1 MKRKMLVIVAMI
13 SMIFSLS
20 VVSAKEVEVNDAATL
35 LAAFKNAESGDVV
48 KLIDNITYAGSG
60 IMVEGK
66 KTVTLDMN
74 GFNITIDP
82 TINEKDEQ
90 GQYRSITVNDSTL
103 IIKGK
108 GTITHETHSA
118 INVWGKETEDAEF
131 ASKLVVEKDVTLKG
145 KQGIAIFWDTKMGAH
160 GVTVDFGGKIEAT
173 VHGITIQGIIKNAEG
188 APVINILDGAVI
200 NSEQTGLY
208 AAGNGTWNIGKA
220 NITGKESAI
229 GIKSGKVIINGGT
242 FTCTGESQMP
252 TEGYSNGI
260 NASGAALQLESN
272 KDYYGNI
279 ELIIKDGTFT
289 SKNAVSIYEYLA
301 KNIKKTNVN
310 KIEIL
315 GGKFASARGNNNFL
329 LSEEL
334 DYKGAIAV
342 SGGTFSANPVSY
354 LKPAHKVTFSEE
366 KYVVSPINVVE
377 GAFKISGTITNGNN
391 AKVQLIQGGNVL
403 KVVTADDEG
412 KYEFTKVEKGKYNI
426 VFINGNNST
435 TKLVE
440 VLDKNLKVDAEIKTG
455 SVTVLVGKDTP
466 NVLVDGLDKIDGQ
479 IEVIVQKEEKLEN
492 NETQNKILAETKNK
506 EILFLNIGIKN
517 NGQTL
522 SNTDN
527 VLHFIISF
535 DALNKE
541 KIELYRY
548 HGQEVNKFT
557 KLDKMPTELKDQ
569 TFYIDEANKE
579 LHIFTDKFSTYG
591 ITYNNVEVINNPVVE
606 NPKTFDATF
615 GYILLTLISV
625 LAIASI
631 TIYRKKVSVR

>member
-13 SMIFSLS
+13 AMIFSLS

-35 LAAFKNAESGDVV
+35 LAAFKTAKSGDVV
-48 KLIDNITYAGSG
+48 KLIDNITYTLPERVLVS
-60 IMVEGK
+60 
-66 KTVTLDMN
+66 TDVTLNMN
-74 GFNITIDP
+74 NHNIDF
-82 TINEKDEQ
+82 D
-90 GQYRSITVNDSTL
+90 GASVRSFTVQDGSLN
-103 IIKGK
+103 IIGK
-108 GTITHETHSA
+108 GTISHPEHNA
-118 INVWGKETEDAEF
+118 LNVRGTTDKTKVNY
-131 ASKLVVEKDVTLKG
+131 STLKVGKDVTVNGLY
-145 KQGIAIFWDTKMGAH
+145 GIAVFYDPENKKIGY
-160 GVTVDFGGKIEAT
+160 GVNVEFAGKIEST
-173 VHGITIQGIIKNAEG
+173 EGGITINGNLQNAEG

-200 NSEQTGLY
+200 NSEKAGLY
-208 AAGNGTWNIGKA
+208 AAGNGTWNIGNA
-220 NITGKESAI
+220 NITGKELAF

-252 TEGYSNGI
+252 TEGYSDGI
-260 NASGAALQLESN
+260 NASGAAIQLESN

-315 GGKFASARGNNNFL
+315 GGKFVSAKGNNNFL

-342 SGGTFSANPVSY
+342 SGGTFSANPVTY

-377 GAFKISGTITNGNN
+377 GTFIISGTITNGKN

-466 NVLVDGLDKIDGQ
+466 NVLVDGLDKTDGQ
-479 IEVIVQKEEKLEN
+479 IEVIIQKEEKLEN
-492 NETQNKILAETKNK
+492 NEAQKKILAETKNK
-506 EILFLNIGIKN
+506 EMLFLNIGIKN

-615 GYILLTLISV
+615 GYVLLTLISV

>member
-13 SMIFSLS
+13 AMIFSLS

-48 KLIDNITYAGSG
+48 KLIDNITYTLPERVLVS
-60 IMVEGK
+60 
-66 KTVTLDMN
+66 TDVTLNMN
-74 GFNITIDP
+74 NHNIDF
-82 TINEKDEQ
+82 D
-90 GQYRSITVNDSTL
+90 GASVRSFTVQDGSLN
-103 IIKGK
+103 IIGK
-108 GTITHETHSA
+108 GTISHLEHNA
-118 INVWGKETEDAEF
+118 LNVRGTTDKTKVNY
-131 ASKLVVEKDVTLKG
+131 STLKVGKDVTVNGLY
-145 KQGIAIFWDTKMGAH
+145 GIAVFYDPENKKIGY
-160 GVTVDFGGKIEAT
+160 GVNVEFAGKIEST
-173 VHGITIQGIIKNAEG
+173 EGGITINGNLQNAEG

-200 NSEQTGLY
+200 NSKKTGLY

-220 NITGKESAI
+220 NITGNDSAI
-229 GIKSGKVIINGGT
+229 AIKSGKVIINGGT
-242 FTCTGESQMP
+242 YTCDGESQIP

-260 NASGAALQLESN
+260 NASGAAIQLESN
-272 KDYYGNI
+272 KNYYGNV

-289 SKNAVSIYEYLA
+289 SKNAVSIYEYLD
-301 KNIKKTNVN
+301 KNINKTNIN

-315 GGKFASARGNNNFL
+315 GGKFVSADGMSNFKI
-329 LSEEL
+329 SNEL
-334 DYKGAIAV
+334 EYKGVIEV
-342 SGGTFSANPVSY
+342 SGGTFSANPVTY

-377 GAFKISGTITNGNN
+377 GKFIIGGTITNGKN

-403 KVVTADDEG
+403 KVFTADDEG
-412 KYEFTKVEKGKYNI
+412 KYDI

-466 NVLVDGLDKIDGQ
+466 NVLVDGLDKTDGQ
-479 IEVIVQKEEKLEN
+479 IEVIIQKEEKLEN
-492 NETQNKILAETKNK
+492 NEAQKKILAETKNK
-506 EILFLNIGIKN
+506 EMLFLNIGIKN

-606 NPKTFDATF
+606 NPKTFDATL
-615 GYILLTLISV
+615 GYVLLTLISV

>member
-13 SMIFSLS
+13 AMIFSLS

-48 KLIDNITYAGSG
+48 KLIDNITYTLPERVLVS
-60 IMVEGK
+60 
-66 KTVTLDMN
+66 TDVTLNMN
-74 GFNITIDP
+74 NHNIDF
-82 TINEKDEQ
+82 D
-90 GQYRSITVNDSTL
+90 GASVRSFTVQDGSLN
-103 IIKGK
+103 IIGK
-108 GTITHETHSA
+108 GTISHPEHNA
-118 INVWGKETEDAEF
+118 LNVRGTTDKTKVNY
-131 ASKLVVEKDVTLKG
+131 STLKVGKDVTVNGLY
-145 KQGIAIFWDTKMGAH
+145 GIAVFYDPENKKIGY
-160 GVTVDFGGKIEAT
+160 GVNVEFAGKIEST
-173 VHGITIQGIIKNAEG
+173 EGGITINGNLQNAEG

-200 NSEQTGLY
+200 NSEKTGLY

-260 NASGAALQLESN
+260 NASGAAIQLESN
-272 KDYYGNI
+272 KDYYGNV

-315 GGKFASARGNNNFL
+315 GGKFVSARGNNNFL

-334 DYKGAIAV
+334 DYKGVVEV
-342 SGGTFSANPVSY
+342 SGGTFSANPVTY

-366 KYVVSPINVVE
+366 EYVVSPINVVE
-377 GAFKISGTITNGNN
+377 GTFIISGTITNGKN

-466 NVLVDGLDKIDGQ
+466 NVLVDGLDQTDGQ
-479 IEVIVQKEEKLEN
+479 IEVIIQKEEKLEN
-492 NETQNKILAETKNK
+492 NEAQNKILAETKNK
-506 EILFLNIGIKN
+506 EMLFLNIGIKN
-517 NGQTL
+517 NGQIL

-569 TFYIDEANKE
+569 TFYIDETNKE

>member
-13 SMIFSLS
+13 AMIFSLS

-48 KLIDNITYAGSG
+48 KLIDNITYTLPDRVLVS
-60 IMVEGK
+60 
-66 KTVTLDMN
+66 TNVTLNMN
-74 GFNITIDP
+74 NHNIDFDGT
-82 TINEKDEQ
+82 KV
-90 GQYRSITVNDSTL
+90 RSFTVQDGSLN
-103 IIKGK
+103 IIGK
-108 GTITHETHSA
+108 GTISHPKHNA
-118 INVWGKETEDAEF
+118 LNVWGTTDKTKVNY
-131 ASKLVVEKDVTLKG
+131 STLKVGKDVTVNGLY
-145 KQGIAIFWDTKMGAH
+145 GIAVIYAPGNEKNLESGY
-160 GVTVDFGGKIEAT
+160 GVNVEFAGKIEKST
-173 VHGITIQGIIKNAEG
+173 EGGITINGNLQNAEG

-208 AAGNGTWNIGKA
+208 AAGNGTWNIGNA
-220 NITGKESAI
+220 NITGKESAMA
-229 GIKSGKVIINGGT
+229 IKAGKVNINGGT
-242 FTCTGESQMP
+242 FTCTGESKMP
-252 TEGYSNGI
+252 TEGYSNGV
-260 NASGAALQLESN
+260 NASGAAIQLESN

-315 GGKFASARGNNNFL
+315 GGKFVSARGNNNFL

-334 DYKGAIAV
+334 DYKGVVEV

-354 LKPAHKVTFSEE
+354 LKPAHKVTFSEK

-377 GAFKISGTITNGNN
+377 GTFKISGTIANGNN

-403 KVVTADDEG
+403 KVVNANENG
-412 KYEFTKVEKGKYNI
+412 EYEFAKVEKGKYNV
-426 VFINGNNST
+426 VFIKGNAST
-435 TKLVE
+435 TLLAE
-440 VLDKNLKVDAEIKTG
+440 VIDKNITLNADIKTG
-455 SVTVLVGKDTP
+455 SSVVTVGSDTP
-466 NVLVDGLDKIDGQ
+466 NVFVEGLEGEEGD
-479 IEVIVQKEEKLEN
+479 IEVFVNLLKKEEGNIGIE
-492 NETQNKILAETKNK
+492 KIKEVSKNK
-506 EILFLNIGIKN
+506 ESLFLDIDIVKN
-517 NGQTL
+517 GTYV
-522 SNTDN
+522 SDTSN
-527 VLHFIISF
+527 VLHFIVSF

-548 HGQEVNKFT
+548 HNREIDTFV
-557 KLDKMPTELKDQ
+557 KLDKMPTEYKDK

>member
-13 SMIFSLS
+13 AMIFSLS
-20 VVSAKEVEVNDAATL
+20 VVNAKEVEVNDAATL

-48 KLIDNITYAGSG
+48 KLIDNITYTLPDRVLVS
-60 IMVEGK
+60 
-66 KTVTLDMN
+66 TNVTLNMN
-74 GFNITIDP
+74 NHNIDF
-82 TINEKDEQ
+82 D
-90 GQYRSITVNDSTL
+90 GASVRSFTVQDGSLN
-103 IIKGK
+103 IIGK
-108 GTITHETHSA
+108 GTISHPEHNA
-118 INVWGKETEDAEF
+118 LNVRGTTDKTKVNY
-131 ASKLVVEKDVTLKG
+131 STLKVGKDVTVNGLY
-145 KQGIAIFWDTKMGAH
+145 GIAVFYDPENKKIGY
-160 GVTVDFGGKIEAT
+160 GVNVEFAGKIEST
-173 VHGITIQGIIKNAEG
+173 EGGITINGTLQNAEG

-200 NSEQTGLY
+200 NSEKTGLY
-208 AAGNGTWNIGKA
+208 AAGNGTWNIGNA
-220 NITGKESAI
+220 NITGKASAMA
-229 GIKSGKVIINGGT
+229 IKAGKVNINGGT
-242 FTCTGESQMP
+242 FTCTGESEMP
-252 TEGYSNGI
+252 TEGYSNGV
-260 NASGAALQLESN
+260 NASGASLQIESN

-301 KNIKKTNVN
+301 KNITKTNVN

-315 GGKFASARGNNNFL
+315 GGKFVSAKGNNNFL

-342 SGGTFSANPVSY
+342 SGGTFSANPVTY

-366 KYVVSPINVVE
+366 EYVVSPINVVE
-377 GAFKISGTITNGNN
+377 GKFIIGGTITNGKN

-466 NVLVDGLDKIDGQ
+466 NVLVDGLDQTDGQ
-479 IEVIVQKEEKLEN
+479 IEVIIQKEEKLEN
-492 NETQNKILAETKNK
+492 NEAQNKILAETKNK
-506 EILFLNIGIKN
+506 EMLFLNIGIKN

-548 HGQEVNKFT
+548 HNREIDTFV

-615 GYILLTLISV
+615 GYVLLTLISV

>member
-13 SMIFSLS
+13 AMIFSLS

-48 KLIDNITYAGSG
+48 KLIDNITYTLPERVLVS
-60 IMVEGK
+60 
-66 KTVTLDMN
+66 TDVTLNMN
-74 GFNITIDP
+74 NHNIDF
-82 TINEKDEQ
+82 D
-90 GQYRSITVNDSTL
+90 GASVRSFTVQDGSLN
-103 IIKGK
+103 IIGK
-108 GTITHETHSA
+108 GTISHPEHNA
-118 INVWGKETEDAEF
+118 LNVRGTADKTKVNY
-131 ASKLVVEKDVTLKG
+131 STLKVGKDVTVNG
-145 KQGIAIFWDTKMGAH
+145 FYGIAVFSDPENKKLGY
-160 GVTVDFGGKIEAT
+160 GVNVEFAGKIEKSIEG
-173 VHGITIQGIIKNAEG
+173 GITINGNLQNAEG

-366 KYVVSPINVVE
+366 KYVVSPINVVD
-377 GAFKISGTITNGNN
+377 GAFIISGTITNGNN

-492 NETQNKILAETKNK
+492 NEAQNKILAETKNK
-506 EILFLNIGIKN
+506 EMLFLNIGIKN

-591 ITYNNVEVINNPVVE
+591 ITYNNVEVINNPIVE

>member
-13 SMIFSLS
+13 AMIFSLS

-35 LAAFKNAESGDVV
+35 LAAFKTAKSGDVV
-48 KLIDNITYAGSG
+48 KLIDNITYTLPERVLVS
-60 IMVEGK
+60 
-66 KTVTLDMN
+66 TDVTLNMN
-74 GFNITIDP
+74 NHNIDF
-82 TINEKDEQ
+82 D
-90 GQYRSITVNDSTL
+90 GASVRSFTVQDGSLN
-103 IIKGK
+103 IIGK
-108 GTITHETHSA
+108 GTISHPEHNA
-118 INVWGKETEDAEF
+118 LNVRGTTDKTKVNY
-131 ASKLVVEKDVTLKG
+131 STLKVGKDVTVNG
-145 KQGIAIFWDTKMGAH
+145 FYGIAVFSDPENKKLGY
-160 GVTVDFGGKIEAT
+160 GVNVEFAGKIEKST
-173 VHGITIQGIIKNAEG
+173 EGGITINGNLQNAEG

-315 GGKFASARGNNNFL
+315 GGKFVSAKGNNNFL

-377 GAFKISGTITNGNN
+377 GAFIISGTITNGNN

-492 NETQNKILAETKNK
+492 NEAQNKILAETKNK
-506 EILFLNIGIKN
+506 EMLFLNIGIKN

-591 ITYNNVEVINNPVVE
+591 ITYNNVEVINNPIVE

>member
-48 KLIDNITYAGSG
+48 KLIDNITYTLPDRVLVS
-60 IMVEGK
+60 
-66 KTVTLDMN
+66 TNVTLNMN
-74 GFNITIDP
+74 NHNIDF
-82 TINEKDEQ
+82 D
-90 GQYRSITVNDSTL
+90 GASVRSFTVQDGSLN
-103 IIKGK
+103 IIGK
-108 GTITHETHSA
+108 GTISHPEHNA
-118 INVWGKETEDAEF
+118 LNVRGTTDKTKVNY
-131 ASKLVVEKDVTLKG
+131 STLKVGKDVTVNG
-145 KQGIAIFWDTKMGAH
+145 FYGIAVFSDPENKKLGY
-160 GVTVDFGGKIEAT
+160 GVNVEFAGKIEKSIEG
-173 VHGITIQGIIKNAEG
+173 GITINGNLQNAEG

-366 KYVVSPINVVE
+366 KYVVSPINVVD
-377 GAFKISGTITNGNN
+377 GAFIISGTITNGNN

-591 ITYNNVEVINNPVVE
+591 ITYNNVEVINNPIVE

>member
-13 SMIFSLS
+13 AMIFSLS

-48 KLIDNITYAGSG
+48 KLIDNITYTLPDRVLVS
-60 IMVEGK
+60 
-66 KTVTLDMN
+66 TNVTLNMN
-74 GFNITIDP
+74 NHNIDF
-82 TINEKDEQ
+82 D
-90 GQYRSITVNDSTL
+90 GASVRSFTVQDGSLN
-103 IIKGK
+103 IIGK
-108 GTITHETHSA
+108 GTISHLEHNA
-118 INVWGKETEDAEF
+118 LNVRGTTDKTKVNY
-131 ASKLVVEKDVTLKG
+131 STLKVGKDVTVNGLY
-145 KQGIAIFWDTKMGAH
+145 GIAVFYDPENKKIGY
-160 GVTVDFGGKIEAT
+160 GVNVEFAGKIEST
-173 VHGITIQGIIKNAEG
+173 EGGITINGNLQNAEG

-200 NSEQTGLY
+200 NSKKTGLY

-220 NITGKESAI
+220 NITGNDSAI
-229 GIKSGKVIINGGT
+229 AIKSGKVIINGGT
-242 FTCTGESQMP
+242 YTCDGESQIP

-260 NASGAALQLESN
+260 NASGAAIQLESN
-272 KDYYGNI
+272 KNYYGNV

-289 SKNAVSIYEYLA
+289 SKNAVSIYEYLD
-301 KNIKKTNVN
+301 KNINKTNIN

-315 GGKFASARGNNNFL
+315 GGKFVSARGNNNFL

-377 GAFKISGTITNGNN
+377 GTFKISGTIANGNN

-403 KVVTADDEG
+403 KVVNANENG
-412 KYEFTKVEKGKYNI
+412 EYEFAKVEKGKYNV
-426 VFINGNNST
+426 VFIKGNAST
-435 TKLVE
+435 TLLAE
-440 VLDKNLKVDAEIKTG
+440 VIDKNITLNADIKTG
-455 SVTVLVGKDTP
+455 SSVVTVGSDTP
-466 NVLVDGLDKIDGQ
+466 NVFVEGLEGEEGD
-479 IEVIVQKEEKLEN
+479 IEVFVNLLKKEEGNIGIE
-492 NETQNKILAETKNK
+492 KIKEVSKNK
-506 EILFLNIGIKN
+506 EALFLDIDIVKN
-517 NGQTL
+517 GTYV
-522 SNTDN
+522 SDTSN
-527 VLHFIISF
+527 VLHFIVSF

-548 HGQEVNKFT
+548 HNREIDTFV
-557 KLDKMPTELKDQ
+557 KLDKMPTEYKDK

>member
-13 SMIFSLS
+13 AMIFSLS

-48 KLIDNITYAGSG
+48 KLIDNITYTLPDRVLVS
-60 IMVEGK
+60 
-66 KTVTLDMN
+66 TNVTLNMN
-74 GFNITIDP
+74 NHNIDF
-82 TINEKDEQ
+82 D
-90 GQYRSITVNDSTL
+90 GASVRSFTVQDGSLN
-103 IIKGK
+103 IIGK
-108 GTITHETHSA
+108 GTISHLEHNA
-118 INVWGKETEDAEF
+118 LNVRGTTDKTKVNY
-131 ASKLVVEKDVTLKG
+131 STLKVGKDVTVNGLY
-145 KQGIAIFWDTKMGAH
+145 GIAVFYDPENKKIGY
-160 GVTVDFGGKIEAT
+160 GVNVEFAGKIEST
-173 VHGITIQGIIKNAEG
+173 EGGITINGNLQNAEG

-200 NSEQTGLY
+200 NSKKTGLY

-220 NITGKESAI
+220 NITGNDSAI
-229 GIKSGKVIINGGT
+229 AIKSGKVIINGGT
-242 FTCTGESQMP
+242 YTCDGESQIP

-260 NASGAALQLESN
+260 NASGAAIQLESN
-272 KDYYGNI
+272 KNYYGNV

-289 SKNAVSIYEYLA
+289 SKNAVSIYEYLD
-301 KNIKKTNVN
+301 KNINKTNIT

-315 GGKFASARGNNNFL
+315 GGKFVSADGMSNFKI
-329 LSEEL
+329 SNEL
-334 DYKGAIAV
+334 EYKGVIEV
-342 SGGTFSANPVSY
+342 SGGTFSANPVTY

-377 GAFKISGTITNGNN
+377 GTFIISGTITNGKN

-466 NVLVDGLDKIDGQ
+466 NVLVDGLDQTDGQ
-479 IEVIVQKEEKLEN
+479 IEVIIQKEEKLEN
-492 NETQNKILAETKNK
+492 NEAQNKILAETKNK
-506 EILFLNIGIKN
+506 EMLFLNIGIKN

-548 HGQEVNKFT
+548 HNREIDTFV
-557 KLDKMPTELKDQ
+557 KLDKMPTELKDK

-615 GYILLTLISV
+615 GYVLLTLISV

>member
-13 SMIFSLS
+13 AMIFSLS

-48 KLIDNITYAGSG
+48 KLIDNITYTLPERVLVS
-60 IMVEGK
+60 
-66 KTVTLDMN
+66 TDVTLNMN
-74 GFNITIDP
+74 NHNIDFDGASVRSFTV
-82 TINEKDEQ
+82 Q
-90 GQYRSITVNDSTL
+90 GGSLN
-103 IIKGK
+103 IIGK
-108 GTITHETHSA
+108 GTISHPEHNA
-118 INVWGKETEDAEF
+118 LNVRGTTDKTKVNY
-131 ASKLVVEKDVTLKG
+131 STLKVGKDVTVNGLY
-145 KQGIAIFWDTKMGAH
+145 GIAVFYDPENKKIGY
-160 GVTVDFGGKIEAT
+160 GVNVEFAGKIEKST
-173 VHGITIQGIIKNAEG
+173 EGGITINGNLQNAEG

-260 NASGAALQLESN
+260 NASGAAIQLESN
-272 KDYYGNI
+272 KDYYGNV

-301 KNIKKTNVN
+301 KNIKQTNVN

-315 GGKFASARGNNNFL
+315 GGKFVSARGNNNFL

-334 DYKGAIAV
+334 DYKGVVEV
-342 SGGTFSANPVSY
+342 SGGTFSANPVTY

-377 GAFKISGTITNGNN
+377 GTFIISGTITNGNN

-591 ITYNNVEVINNPVVE
+591 ITYNNVEVINNPIVE

>member
-13 SMIFSLS
+13 AMIFSLS

-35 LAAFKNAESGDVV
+35 LAAFKTAESGDVV
-48 KLIDNITYAGSG
+48 KLIDNITYTLPERVLVS
-60 IMVEGK
+60 
-66 KTVTLDMN
+66 TDVTLNMN
-74 GFNITIDP
+74 NHNIDFDGASVRSFTV
-82 TINEKDEQ
+82 Q
-90 GQYRSITVNDSTL
+90 GGSLN
-103 IIKGK
+103 IIGK
-108 GTITHETHSA
+108 GTISHPEHNA
-118 INVWGKETEDAEF
+118 LNVRGTTDKTKVNY
-131 ASKLVVEKDVTLKG
+131 STLKVGKDVTVNG
-145 KQGIAIFWDTKMGAH
+145 FYGIAVFSDPENKKLGY
-160 GVTVDFGGKIEAT
+160 GVNVEFAGKIEKSIEG
-173 VHGITIQGIIKNAEG
+173 GITINGNLQNAEG

-220 NITGKESAI
+220 NITGKELAF

-242 FTCTGESQMP
+242 FTCTGESKMP

-260 NASGAALQLESN
+260 NASGAAIQLESN

-315 GGKFASARGNNNFL
+315 GGKFVSARGNNNFL
-329 LSEEL
+329 LSKEL

-377 GAFKISGTITNGNN
+377 GTFKISGTITNGNN

-466 NVLVDGLDKIDGQ
+466 NVLVDGLDKTDGQ

-492 NETQNKILAETKNK
+492 NEAQNKILAETKNK
-506 EILFLNIGIKN
+506 EMLFLNIGIKN

-591 ITYNNVEVINNPVVE
+591 ITYNNVEVINNPIVE

>member
-13 SMIFSLS
+13 AMIFSLS

-48 KLIDNITYAGSG
+48 KLIDNITYTLPERVLVS
-60 IMVEGK
+60 
-66 KTVTLDMN
+66 TDVTLNMN
-74 GFNITIDP
+74 NHNIDF
-82 TINEKDEQ
+82 D
-90 GQYRSITVNDSTL
+90 GASVRSFTVQDGSLN
-103 IIKGK
+103 IIGK
-108 GTITHETHSA
+108 GTISHPEHNA
-118 INVWGKETEDAEF
+118 LNVRGTADKTKVNY
-131 ASKLVVEKDVTLKG
+131 STLKVGKDVTVNG
-145 KQGIAIFWDTKMGAH
+145 FYGIAVFSDPENKKLGY
-160 GVTVDFGGKIEAT
+160 GVNVEFAGKIEKSIEG
-173 VHGITIQGIIKNAEG
+173 GITINGNLQNAEG

-366 KYVVSPINVVE
+366 KYVVSPINVVD
-377 GAFKISGTITNGNN
+377 GAFIISGTITNGNN

>member
-13 SMIFSLS
+13 AMIFSLS

-48 KLIDNITYAGSG
+48 KLIDNITYTLPERVLVS
-60 IMVEGK
+60 
-66 KTVTLDMN
+66 TDVTLNMN
-74 GFNITIDP
+74 NHNIDF
-82 TINEKDEQ
+82 D
-90 GQYRSITVNDSTL
+90 GASVRSFTVQDGSLN
-103 IIKGK
+103 IIGK
-108 GTITHETHSA
+108 GTISHPEHNA
-118 INVWGKETEDAEF
+118 LNVRGTADKTKVNY
-131 ASKLVVEKDVTLKG
+131 STLKVGKDVTVNG
-145 KQGIAIFWDTKMGAH
+145 FYGIAVFSDPENKKLGY
-160 GVTVDFGGKIEAT
+160 GVNVEFAGKIEKSIEG
-173 VHGITIQGIIKNAEG
+173 GITINGNLQNAEG

-377 GAFKISGTITNGNN
+377 GTFIISGTITNGNN

-440 VLDKNLKVDAEIKTG
+440 VLDKI
-455 SVTVLVGKDTP
+455 
-466 NVLVDGLDKIDGQ
+466 
-479 IEVIVQKEEKLEN
+479 
-492 NETQNKILAETKNK
+492 
-506 EILFLNIGIKN
+506 
-517 NGQTL
+517 
-522 SNTDN
+522 
-527 VLHFIISF
+527 
-535 DALNKE
+535 
-541 KIELYRY
+541 
-548 HGQEVNKFT
+548 
-557 KLDKMPTELKDQ
+557 
-569 TFYIDEANKE
+569 
-579 LHIFTDKFSTYG
+579 
-591 ITYNNVEVINNPVVE
+591 
-606 NPKTFDATF
+606 
-615 GYILLTLISV
+615 
-625 LAIASI
+625 
-631 TIYRKKVSVR
+631 

>member
-13 SMIFSLS
+13 AMIFSLS
-20 VVSAKEVEVNDAATL
+20 VVSAKEVEINDAATL

-48 KLIDNITYAGSG
+48 KLIDNITYTLPERVLVS
-60 IMVEGK
+60 
-66 KTVTLDMN
+66 TDVTLNMN
-74 GFNITIDP
+74 NHNIDFDGASVRSFTV
-82 TINEKDEQ
+82 Q
-90 GQYRSITVNDSTL
+90 GGSLN
-103 IIKGK
+103 IIGK
-108 GTITHETHSA
+108 GTISHPEHNA
-118 INVWGKETEDAEF
+118 LNVRGTTDKTKVNY
-131 ASKLVVEKDVTLKG
+131 STLKVGKDVTVNG
-145 KQGIAIFWDTKMGAH
+145 FYGIAVFSDPENKKLGY
-160 GVTVDFGGKIEAT
+160 GVNVEFAGKIEKSIEG
-173 VHGITIQGIIKNAEG
+173 GITINGNLQNAEG

-260 NASGAALQLESN
+260 NASGAAIQLESN
-272 KDYYGNI
+272 KDYYGNV

-315 GGKFASARGNNNFL
+315 GGKFVSARGNNNFL

-334 DYKGAIAV
+334 DYKGVVEV
-342 SGGTFSANPVSY
+342 SGGTFSANPVTY

-377 GAFKISGTITNGNN
+377 GTFTISGTITNGNN

-569 TFYIDEANKE
+569 TFYIDETNKE

>member
-13 SMIFSLS
+13 AMIFSLS

-35 LAAFKNAESGDVV
+35 LAAFKTAESGDVV
-48 KLIDNITYAGSG
+48 KLIDNITYTLPERVLVS
-60 IMVEGK
+60 
-66 KTVTLDMN
+66 TDVTLNMN
-74 GFNITIDP
+74 NHNIDFDGASVRSFTV
-82 TINEKDEQ
+82 Q
-90 GQYRSITVNDSTL
+90 GGSLN
-103 IIKGK
+103 IIGK
-108 GTITHETHSA
+108 GTISHPEHNA
-118 INVWGKETEDAEF
+118 LNVRGTTDKTKVNY
-131 ASKLVVEKDVTLKG
+131 STLKVGKDVTVNGLY
-145 KQGIAIFWDTKMGAH
+145 GIAVFYDPENKKIGY
-160 GVTVDFGGKIEAT
+160 GVNVEFAGKIEKST
-173 VHGITIQGIIKNAEG
+173 EGGITINGTLQNAEG

-200 NSEQTGLY
+200 NSEKAGLY

-220 NITGKESAI
+220 NITGKELAF

-242 FTCTGESQMP
+242 FTCTGESKMP
-252 TEGYSNGI
+252 TEGYSDGI
-260 NASGAALQLESN
+260 NASGAAIQLESN

-315 GGKFASARGNNNFL
+315 GGKFVSARGNNNFL

-377 GAFKISGTITNGNN
+377 GTFKISGTITNGNN

-492 NETQNKILAETKNK
+492 NEAQNKILAETKNK
-506 EILFLNIGIKN
+506 EMLFLNIGIKN

-591 ITYNNVEVINNPVVE
+591 ITYNNVEVINNPIVE

>member
-13 SMIFSLS
+13 AMIFSLS

-48 KLIDNITYAGSG
+48 KLIDNITYTLPDRVLVS
-60 IMVEGK
+60 
-66 KTVTLDMN
+66 TNVTLNMN
-74 GFNITIDP
+74 NHNIDF
-82 TINEKDEQ
+82 D
-90 GQYRSITVNDSTL
+90 GASVRSFTVQDGSLN
-103 IIKGK
+103 IIGK
-108 GTITHETHSA
+108 GTISHLEHNA
-118 INVWGKETEDAEF
+118 LNVRGTTDKTKVNY
-131 ASKLVVEKDVTLKG
+131 STLKVGKDVTVNGLY
-145 KQGIAIFWDTKMGAH
+145 GIAVFYDPENKKIGY
-160 GVTVDFGGKIEAT
+160 GVNVEFAGKIEST
-173 VHGITIQGIIKNAEG
+173 EGGITINGNLQNAEG

-200 NSEQTGLY
+200 NSKKTGLY

-220 NITGKESAI
+220 NITGNDSAI
-229 GIKSGKVIINGGT
+229 AIKSGKVIINGGT
-242 FTCTGESQMP
+242 YTCDGESQIP

-260 NASGAALQLESN
+260 NASGAAIQLESN
-272 KDYYGNI
+272 KNYYGNV

-289 SKNAVSIYEYLA
+289 SKNAVSIYEYLD
-301 KNIKKTNVN
+301 KNINKTNIN

-315 GGKFASARGNNNFL
+315 GGKFVSADGMSNFKI
-329 LSEEL
+329 SNEL
-334 DYKGAIAV
+334 EYKGVIEV
-342 SGGTFSANPVSY
+342 SGGTFSANPVTY

-377 GAFKISGTITNGNN
+377 GTFIISGTITNGKN

-466 NVLVDGLDKIDGQ
+466 NVLVDGLDKTDGQ
-479 IEVIVQKEEKLEN
+479 IEVIIQKEEKLEN
-492 NETQNKILAETKNK
+492 NEAQKKILAETKNK
-506 EILFLNIGIKN
+506 EMLFLNIGIKN

>member
-13 SMIFSLS
+13 AMIFSLS

-35 LAAFKNAESGDVV
+35 LAAFKTAKSGDVV
-48 KLIDNITYAGSG
+48 KLIDNITYTLPERVLVS
-60 IMVEGK
+60 
-66 KTVTLDMN
+66 TDVTLNMN
-74 GFNITIDP
+74 NHNIDF
-82 TINEKDEQ
+82 D
-90 GQYRSITVNDSTL
+90 GASVRSFTVQDGSLN
-103 IIKGK
+103 IIGK
-108 GTITHETHSA
+108 GTISHPEHNA
-118 INVWGKETEDAEF
+118 LNVRGTTDKTKVNY
-131 ASKLVVEKDVTLKG
+131 STLKVGKDVTVNG
-145 KQGIAIFWDTKMGAH
+145 FYGIAVFSDPENKKLGY
-160 GVTVDFGGKIEAT
+160 GVNVEFAGKIEKST
-173 VHGITIQGIIKNAEG
+173 EGGITINGNLQNAEG

-260 NASGAALQLESN
+260 NASGAAIQLESN
-272 KDYYGNI
+272 KDYYGNV

-301 KNIKKTNVN
+301 KNIKQTNVN

-315 GGKFASARGNNNFL
+315 GGKFVSARGNNNFL

-334 DYKGAIAV
+334 DYKGVVEV
-342 SGGTFSANPVSY
+342 SGGTFSANPVTY

-377 GAFKISGTITNGNN
+377 GTFTISGTITNGKN

-466 NVLVDGLDKIDGQ
+466 NVLVDGLDQTDGQ
-479 IEVIVQKEEKLEN
+479 IEVIIQKEEKLEN
-492 NETQNKILAETKNK
+492 NEAQNKILAETKNK
-506 EILFLNIGIKN
+506 EMLFLNIGIKN

-591 ITYNNVEVINNPVVE
+591 VTYNNVEVINNPVVE

-615 GYILLTLISV
+615 GYVLLTLISV

>member
-13 SMIFSLS
+13 AMIFSLS

-48 KLIDNITYAGSG
+48 KLIDNITYTLPERVLVS
-60 IMVEGK
+60 
-66 KTVTLDMN
+66 TDVTLNMN
-74 GFNITIDP
+74 NHNIDF
-82 TINEKDEQ
+82 D
-90 GQYRSITVNDSTL
+90 GASVRSFTVQDGSLN
-103 IIKGK
+103 IIGK
-108 GTITHETHSA
+108 GTISHPEHNA
-118 INVWGKETEDAEF
+118 LNVRGTADKTKVNY
-131 ASKLVVEKDVTLKG
+131 STLKVGKDVTVNG
-145 KQGIAIFWDTKMGAH
+145 FYGIAVFSDPENKKLGY
-160 GVTVDFGGKIEAT
+160 GVNVEFAGKIEKSIEG
-173 VHGITIQGIIKNAEG
+173 GITINGNLQNAEG

-315 GGKFASARGNNNFL
+315 GGKFVSAKGNNNFL

-377 GAFKISGTITNGNN
+377 GAFIISGTITNGNN

>member
-13 SMIFSLS
+13 AMIFSLS

-48 KLIDNITYAGSG
+48 KLIDNITYTLPDRVLVS
-60 IMVEGK
+60 
-66 KTVTLDMN
+66 TNVTLNMN
-74 GFNITIDP
+74 NHNIDFDGT
-82 TINEKDEQ
+82 KV
-90 GQYRSITVNDSTL
+90 RSFTVQDGSLN
-103 IIKGK
+103 IIGK
-108 GTITHETHSA
+108 GTISHPEHNA
-118 INVWGKETEDAEF
+118 LNVWGTTDKTKVNY
-131 ASKLVVEKDVTLKG
+131 STLKVGKDVTVNGLY
-145 KQGIAIFWDTKMGAH
+145 GIAVIYAPGNEKNLESGY
-160 GVTVDFGGKIEAT
+160 GVNVEFAGKIEKST
-173 VHGITIQGIIKNAEG
+173 EGGITINGNLQNAEG

-260 NASGAALQLESN
+260 NASGAAIQLESN
-272 KDYYGNI
+272 KDYYGNV

-301 KNIKKTNVN
+301 KNIKQTNVN

-315 GGKFASARGNNNFL
+315 GGKFVSARGNNNFL

-334 DYKGAIAV
+334 DYKGVVEV
-342 SGGTFSANPVSY
+342 SGGTFSANPVTY

-377 GAFKISGTITNGNN
+377 GTFTISGTITNGNN

-506 EILFLNIGIKN
+506 EMLFLNIGIKN

-591 ITYNNVEVINNPVVE
+591 ITYNNVEVINNPIVE

>member
-35 LAAFKNAESGDVV
+35 LAAFKTAESGDVV
-48 KLIDNITYAGSG
+48 KLIDNITYTLPERVLVS
-60 IMVEGK
+60 
-66 KTVTLDMN
+66 TDVTLNMN
-74 GFNITIDP
+74 NHNIDFDGASVRSFTV
-82 TINEKDEQ
+82 Q
-90 GQYRSITVNDSTL
+90 GGSLN
-103 IIKGK
+103 IIGK
-108 GTITHETHSA
+108 GTISHPEHNA
-118 INVWGKETEDAEF
+118 LNVRGTTDKTKVNY
-131 ASKLVVEKDVTLKG
+131 STLKVGKDVTVNGLY
-145 KQGIAIFWDTKMGAH
+145 GIAVFYDPENKKLGY
-160 GVTVDFGGKIEAT
+160 GVNVEFAGKIEKST
-173 VHGITIQGIIKNAEG
+173 EGGITINGTLQNAEG

-200 NSEQTGLY
+200 NSEKAGLY

-220 NITGKESAI
+220 NITGKELAF

-242 FTCTGESQMP
+242 FTCTGESKMP

-260 NASGAALQLESN
+260 NASGAAIQLESN

-301 KNIKKTNVN
+301 KNITKTNVN

-315 GGKFASARGNNNFL
+315 GGKFVSARGNNNFL
-329 LSEEL
+329 LSKEL

-377 GAFKISGTITNGNN
+377 GTFIISGTITNGNN

-466 NVLVDGLDKIDGQ
+466 NVLVDGLDKTDGQ

-492 NETQNKILAETKNK
+492 NEAQNKILAETKNK
-506 EILFLNIGIKN
+506 EMLFLNIGIKN

-591 ITYNNVEVINNPVVE
+591 ITYNNVEVINNPIVE

>member
-13 SMIFSLS
+13 AMIFSLS

-48 KLIDNITYAGSG
+48 KLIDNITYTLPDRVLVS
-60 IMVEGK
+60 
-66 KTVTLDMN
+66 TNVTLNMN
-74 GFNITIDP
+74 NHNIDF
-82 TINEKDEQ
+82 D
-90 GQYRSITVNDSTL
+90 GASVRSFTVQDGSLN
-103 IIKGK
+103 IIGK
-108 GTITHETHSA
+108 GTISHLEHNA
-118 INVWGKETEDAEF
+118 LNVRGTTDKTKVNY
-131 ASKLVVEKDVTLKG
+131 STLKVGKDVTVNGLY
-145 KQGIAIFWDTKMGAH
+145 GIAVFYDPENKKIGY
-160 GVTVDFGGKIEAT
+160 GVNVEFAGKIEST
-173 VHGITIQGIIKNAEG
+173 EGGITINGNLQNAEG

-200 NSEQTGLY
+200 NSKKTGLY

-220 NITGKESAI
+220 NITGNDSAI
-229 GIKSGKVIINGGT
+229 AIKSGKVIINGGT
-242 FTCTGESQMP
+242 YTCDGESQIP

-260 NASGAALQLESN
+260 NASGAAIQLESN
-272 KDYYGNI
+272 KNYYGNV

-289 SKNAVSIYEYLA
+289 SKNAVSIYEYLD
-301 KNIKKTNVN
+301 KNINKTNIN

-315 GGKFASARGNNNFL
+315 GGKFVSADGMSNFKI
-329 LSEEL
+329 SNEL
-334 DYKGAIAV
+334 EYKGVIEV
-342 SGGTFSANPVSY
+342 SGGTFSANPVTY

-377 GAFKISGTITNGNN
+377 GKFIIGGTITNGKN

-466 NVLVDGLDKIDGQ
+466 NVLVDGLDKTDGQ
-479 IEVIVQKEEKLEN
+479 IEVIIQKEEKLEN
-492 NETQNKILAETKNK
+492 NEAQNKILAETKNK
-506 EILFLNIGIKN
+506 EMLFLNIGIKN

-569 TFYIDEANKE
+569 TFYIDETNKE

-615 GYILLTLISV
+615 GYVLLTLISV

>member
-13 SMIFSLS
+13 AMIFSLS

-48 KLIDNITYAGSG
+48 KLIDNITYTLPDRVLVS
-60 IMVEGK
+60 
-66 KTVTLDMN
+66 TNVTLNMN
-74 GFNITIDP
+74 NHNIDF
-82 TINEKDEQ
+82 D
-90 GQYRSITVNDSTL
+90 GASVRSFTVQDGSLN
-103 IIKGK
+103 IIGK
-108 GTITHETHSA
+108 GTISHLEHNA
-118 INVWGKETEDAEF
+118 LNVRGTTDKTKVNY
-131 ASKLVVEKDVTLKG
+131 STLKVGKDVTVNGLY
-145 KQGIAIFWDTKMGAH
+145 GIAVFYDPENKKIGY
-160 GVTVDFGGKIEAT
+160 GVNVEFAGKIEST
-173 VHGITIQGIIKNAEG
+173 EGGITINGNLQNAEG

-200 NSEQTGLY
+200 NSKKTGLY

-220 NITGKESAI
+220 NITGNDSAI
-229 GIKSGKVIINGGT
+229 AIKSGKVIINGGT
-242 FTCTGESQMP
+242 YTCDGESQIP

-260 NASGAALQLESN
+260 NASGAAIQLESN
-272 KDYYGNI
+272 KNYYGNV

-289 SKNAVSIYEYLA
+289 SKNAVSIYEYLD
-301 KNIKKTNVN
+301 KNINKTNIN

-315 GGKFASARGNNNFL
+315 GGKFVSADGMSNFKI
-329 LSEEL
+329 SNEL
-334 DYKGAIAV
+334 EYKGVIEV
-342 SGGTFSANPVSY
+342 SGGTFSANPVTY

-377 GAFKISGTITNGNN
+377 GTFIISGTITNGKN

-466 NVLVDGLDKIDGQ
+466 NVLVDGLDKTDGQ
-479 IEVIVQKEEKLEN
+479 IEVIIQKEEKLEN
-492 NETQNKILAETKNK
+492 NEAQKKILAETKNK
-506 EILFLNIGIKN
+506 EMLFLNIGIKN

-615 GYILLTLISV
+615 GYVLLTLISV

>member
-13 SMIFSLS
+13 AMIFSLS

-48 KLIDNITYAGSG
+48 KLIDNITYTLPDRVLVS
-60 IMVEGK
+60 
-66 KTVTLDMN
+66 TNVTLNMN
-74 GFNITIDP
+74 NHNIDFDGT
-82 TINEKDEQ
+82 KV
-90 GQYRSITVNDSTL
+90 RSFTVQDGSLN
-103 IIKGK
+103 IIGK
-108 GTITHETHSA
+108 GTISHPKHNA
-118 INVWGKETEDAEF
+118 LNVWGTTDKTKVNY
-131 ASKLVVEKDVTLKG
+131 STLKVGKDVTVNGLY
-145 KQGIAIFWDTKMGAH
+145 GIAVIYAPGNEKNLESGY
-160 GVTVDFGGKIEAT
+160 GVNVEFAGKIET
-173 VHGITIQGIIKNAEG
+173 STEGGITINGNLQNAEG

-200 NSEQTGLY
+200 NSKKTGLY

-220 NITGKESAI
+220 NITGNESAMA
-229 GIKSGKVIINGGT
+229 IKAGKVNINGGT
-242 FTCTGESQMP
+242 FTCTGESKMP
-252 TEGYSNGI
+252 TEGYSDGV
-260 NASGAALQLESN
+260 NASGASLQLESN

-301 KNIKKTNVN
+301 KNIKQTNVN

-315 GGKFASARGNNNFL
+315 GGKFVSAKGNNNFL

-377 GAFKISGTITNGNN
+377 GTFKISGTIANGNN

-403 KVVTADDEG
+403 KVVNANENG
-412 KYEFTKVEKGKYNI
+412 EYEFAKVEKGKYNV
-426 VFINGNNST
+426 VFIKGNAST
-435 TKLVE
+435 TLLAE
-440 VLDKNLKVDAEIKTG
+440 VIDKNITLNADIKTG
-455 SVTVLVGKDTP
+455 SSVVTVGSDTP
-466 NVLVDGLDKIDGQ
+466 KVFVEGLEGEEGD
-479 IEVIVQKEEKLEN
+479 IEVFVNLLKKEEGNIGIE
-492 NETQNKILAETKNK
+492 KIKEVSKNK
-506 EILFLNIGIKN
+506 EALFLDIDIVKN
-517 NGQTL
+517 GTYV
-522 SNTDN
+522 SDTSN
-527 VLHFIISF
+527 VLHFIVSF

-548 HGQEVNKFT
+548 HNREIDNFV
-557 KLDKMPTELKDQ
+557 KLDKMPTEYKDK

>member
-13 SMIFSLS
+13 AMIFSLS

-48 KLIDNITYAGSG
+48 KLIDNITYTLPERVLVS
-60 IMVEGK
+60 
-66 KTVTLDMN
+66 TDVTLNMN
-74 GFNITIDP
+74 NHNIDF
-82 TINEKDEQ
+82 D
-90 GQYRSITVNDSTL
+90 GASVRSFTVQDGSLN
-103 IIKGK
+103 IIGK
-108 GTITHETHSA
+108 GTISHPEHNA
-118 INVWGKETEDAEF
+118 LNVRGTTDKTKVNY
-131 ASKLVVEKDVTLKG
+131 STLKVGKDVTVNG
-145 KQGIAIFWDTKMGAH
+145 FYGIAVFSDPENKKLGY
-160 GVTVDFGGKIEAT
+160 GVNVEFAGKIEKST
-173 VHGITIQGIIKNAEG
+173 EGGITINGNLQNAEG

-377 GAFKISGTITNGNN
+377 GTFIISGTITNGNN

-492 NETQNKILAETKNK
+492 NEAQNKILAETKNK
-506 EILFLNIGIKN
+506 EMLFLNIGIKN

-591 ITYNNVEVINNPVVE
+591 ITYNNVEVINNPIVE

>member
-13 SMIFSLS
+13 AMIFSLS
-20 VVSAKEVEVNDAATL
+20 VVNAKEVEVNDAATL

-48 KLIDNITYAGSG
+48 KLIDNITYTLPDRVLVS
-60 IMVEGK
+60 
-66 KTVTLDMN
+66 TDVTLNMN
-74 GFNITIDP
+74 NHNIDF
-82 TINEKDEQ
+82 D
-90 GQYRSITVNDSTL
+90 GASVRSFTVQDGSLN
-103 IIKGK
+103 IIGK
-108 GTITHETHSA
+108 GTISHPEHNA
-118 INVWGKETEDAEF
+118 LNVRGTTDKTKVNY
-131 ASKLVVEKDVTLKG
+131 STLKVGKDVTVNGLY
-145 KQGIAIFWDTKMGAH
+145 GIAVFYDPENKKIGY
-160 GVTVDFGGKIEAT
+160 GVNVEFAGKIEST
-173 VHGITIQGIIKNAEG
+173 EGGITINGNLQNAEG

-200 NSEQTGLY
+200 NSEKAGLY
-208 AAGNGTWNIGKA
+208 AAGNGTWNIGNA
-220 NITGKESAI
+220 NITGKELAF

-252 TEGYSNGI
+252 TEGYSDGI
-260 NASGAALQLESN
+260 NASGAAIQLESN

-315 GGKFASARGNNNFL
+315 GGKFVSAKGNNNFL

-366 KYVVSPINVVE
+366 EYVVSPINVVE
-377 GAFKISGTITNGNN
+377 GKFIIGGTITNGKN

-466 NVLVDGLDKIDGQ
+466 NVLVDGLDQTDGQ
-479 IEVIVQKEEKLEN
+479 IEVIIQKEEKLEN
-492 NETQNKILAETKNK
+492 NEAQNKILAETKNK
-506 EILFLNIGIKN
+506 EMLFLNIGIKN

-591 ITYNNVEVINNPVVE
+591 ITYNNVEVINNPIVE

>member
-13 SMIFSLS
+13 AMIFSLS

-35 LAAFKNAESGDVV
+35 LAAFKTAKSGDVV
-48 KLIDNITYAGSG
+48 KLIDNITYTLPERVLVS
-60 IMVEGK
+60 
-66 KTVTLDMN
+66 TDVTLNMN
-74 GFNITIDP
+74 NHNIDF
-82 TINEKDEQ
+82 D
-90 GQYRSITVNDSTL
+90 GASVRSFTVQDGSLN
-103 IIKGK
+103 IIGK
-108 GTITHETHSA
+108 GTISHPEHNA
-118 INVWGKETEDAEF
+118 LNVRGTTDKTKVNY
-131 ASKLVVEKDVTLKG
+131 STLKVGKDVTVNG
-145 KQGIAIFWDTKMGAH
+145 FYGIAVFSDPENKKLGY
-160 GVTVDFGGKIEAT
+160 GVNVEFAGKIEKST
-173 VHGITIQGIIKNAEG
+173 EGGITINGNLQNAEG

-208 AAGNGTWNIGKA
+208 AAGNGTWNIGNA

-260 NASGAALQLESN
+260 NASGAAIQLESN
-272 KDYYGNI
+272 KDYYGNV

-315 GGKFASARGNNNFL
+315 GGKFVSARGNNNFL

-334 DYKGAIAV
+334 DYKGVVEV

-377 GAFKISGTITNGNN
+377 GAFIISGTIANGNN

-492 NETQNKILAETKNK
+492 NEAQNKILAETKNK
-506 EILFLNIGIKN
+506 EMLFLNIGIKN

>member
-13 SMIFSLS
+13 AMIFSLS

-48 KLIDNITYAGSG
+48 KLIDNITYTLPDRVLVS
-60 IMVEGK
+60 
-66 KTVTLDMN
+66 TNVTLNMN
-74 GFNITIDP
+74 NHNIDF
-82 TINEKDEQ
+82 D
-90 GQYRSITVNDSTL
+90 GASVRSFTVQDGSLN
-103 IIKGK
+103 IIGK
-108 GTITHETHSA
+108 GTISHLEHNA
-118 INVWGKETEDAEF
+118 LNVRGTTDKTKVNY
-131 ASKLVVEKDVTLKG
+131 STLKVGKDVTVNGLY
-145 KQGIAIFWDTKMGAH
+145 GIAVFYDPENKKIGY
-160 GVTVDFGGKIEAT
+160 GVNVEFAGKIEST
-173 VHGITIQGIIKNAEG
+173 EGGITINGNLQNAEG

-200 NSEQTGLY
+200 NSKKTGLY

-220 NITGKESAI
+220 NITGNDSAI
-229 GIKSGKVIINGGT
+229 AIKSGKVIINGGT
-242 FTCTGESQMP
+242 YTCDGESQIP

-260 NASGAALQLESN
+260 NASGAAIQLESN
-272 KDYYGNI
+272 KNYYGNV

-289 SKNAVSIYEYLA
+289 SKNAVSIYEYLD
-301 KNIKKTNVN
+301 KNINKTNIN

-315 GGKFASARGNNNFL
+315 GGKFVSARGNNNFL

-377 GAFKISGTITNGNN
+377 GTFIISGTIANGNN

-403 KVVTADDEG
+403 KVVNANENG
-412 KYEFTKVEKGKYNI
+412 EYEFAKVEKGKYNV
-426 VFINGNNST
+426 VFIKGNAST
-435 TKLVE
+435 TLLAE
-440 VLDKNLKVDAEIKTG
+440 VIDKNITLNADIKTG
-455 SVTVLVGKDTP
+455 SSVVTVGSDTP
-466 NVLVDGLDKIDGQ
+466 KVFVEGLEGEEGD
-479 IEVIVQKEEKLEN
+479 IEVFVNLLKKEEGNIGIE
-492 NETQNKILAETKNK
+492 KIKEVSKNK
-506 EILFLNIGIKN
+506 EALFLDIDIVKN
-517 NGQTL
+517 GTYV
-522 SNTDN
+522 SDTSN
-527 VLHFIISF
+527 VLHFIVSF

-548 HGQEVNKFT
+548 HNREIDNFV
-557 KLDKMPTELKDQ
+557 KLDKMPTEYKDK
-569 TFYIDEANKE
+569 TFYIDETNKE

-591 ITYNNVEVINNPVVE
+591 ITYNNVEVINNPIVE

>member
-13 SMIFSLS
+13 AMIFSLS

-35 LAAFKNAESGDVV
+35 LAAFKTAESGDVV
-48 KLIDNITYAGSG
+48 KLIDNITYTLPERVLVS
-60 IMVEGK
+60 
-66 KTVTLDMN
+66 TDVTLNMN
-74 GFNITIDP
+74 NHNIDFDGASVRSFTV
-82 TINEKDEQ
+82 Q
-90 GQYRSITVNDSTL
+90 GGSLN
-103 IIKGK
+103 IIGK
-108 GTITHETHSA
+108 GTISHPEHNA
-118 INVWGKETEDAEF
+118 LNVRGTTDKTKVNY
-131 ASKLVVEKDVTLKG
+131 STLKVGKDVTVNGLY
-145 KQGIAIFWDTKMGAH
+145 GIAVFYDPENKKLGY
-160 GVTVDFGGKIEAT
+160 GVNVEFAGKIEKST
-173 VHGITIQGIIKNAEG
+173 EGGITINGTLQNAEG

-200 NSEQTGLY
+200 NSEKAGLY

-220 NITGKESAI
+220 NITGKELAF

-242 FTCTGESQMP
+242 FTCTGESKMP

-260 NASGAALQLESN
+260 NASGAAIQLESN

-301 KNIKKTNVN
+301 KNITKTNVN

-315 GGKFASARGNNNFL
+315 GGKFVSARGNNNFL
-329 LSEEL
+329 LSKEL

-377 GAFKISGTITNGNN
+377 GTFKISGTITNGNN

-466 NVLVDGLDKIDGQ
+466 NVLVDGLDKTDGQ

-492 NETQNKILAETKNK
+492 NEAQNKILAETKNK
-506 EILFLNIGIKN
+506 EMLFLNIGIKN

-591 ITYNNVEVINNPVVE
+591 ITYNNVEVINNPIVE

>member
-13 SMIFSLS
+13 AMIFSLS

-35 LAAFKNAESGDVV
+35 LAAFKTAKSGDVV
-48 KLIDNITYAGSG
+48 KLIDNITYTLPERVLVS
-60 IMVEGK
+60 
-66 KTVTLDMN
+66 TDVTLNMN
-74 GFNITIDP
+74 NHNIDF
-82 TINEKDEQ
+82 D
-90 GQYRSITVNDSTL
+90 GASVRSFTVQDGSLN
-103 IIKGK
+103 IIGK
-108 GTITHETHSA
+108 GTISHPEHNA
-118 INVWGKETEDAEF
+118 LNVRGTTDKTKVNY
-131 ASKLVVEKDVTLKG
+131 STLKVGKDVTVNG
-145 KQGIAIFWDTKMGAH
+145 FYGIAVFSDPENKKLGY
-160 GVTVDFGGKIEAT
+160 GVNVEFAGKIEKST
-173 VHGITIQGIIKNAEG
+173 EGGITINGNLQNAEG

-252 TEGYSNGI
+252 TEGYSDGI
-260 NASGAALQLESN
+260 NASGAAIQLESN
-272 KDYYGNI
+272 KDYYGNV

-315 GGKFASARGNNNFL
+315 GGKFVSARGNNNFL

-334 DYKGAIAV
+334 DYKGVVEV

-377 GAFKISGTITNGNN
+377 GAFIISGTITNGNN

-435 TKLVE
+435 TKLIE

-506 EILFLNIGIKN
+506 EMLFLNIGIKN

-591 ITYNNVEVINNPVVE
+591 ITYNNVEVINNPIVE

>member
-13 SMIFSLS
+13 AMIFSLS
-20 VVSAKEVEVNDAATL
+20 VVSAKEVEINDAATL

-48 KLIDNITYAGSG
+48 KLIDNITYTLPERVLVS
-60 IMVEGK
+60 
-66 KTVTLDMN
+66 TDVTLNMN
-74 GFNITIDP
+74 NHNIDFDGASVRSFTV
-82 TINEKDEQ
+82 Q
-90 GQYRSITVNDSTL
+90 GGSLN
-103 IIKGK
+103 IIGK
-108 GTITHETHSA
+108 GTISHPEHNA
-118 INVWGKETEDAEF
+118 LNVRGTTDKTKVNY
-131 ASKLVVEKDVTLKG
+131 STLKVGKDVTVNG
-145 KQGIAIFWDTKMGAH
+145 FYGIAVFSDPENKKLGY
-160 GVTVDFGGKIEAT
+160 GVNVEFAGKIEKSIEG
-173 VHGITIQGIIKNAEG
+173 GITINGNLQNAEG

-260 NASGAALQLESN
+260 NASGAAIQLESN
-272 KDYYGNI
+272 KDYYGNV

-315 GGKFASARGNNNFL
+315 GGKFVSARGNNNFL

-334 DYKGAIAV
+334 DYKGVVEV
-342 SGGTFSANPVSY
+342 SGGTFSANPVTY

-377 GAFKISGTITNGNN
+377 GTFTISGTITNGNN

-492 NETQNKILAETKNK
+492 NEAQNKILAETKNK
-506 EILFLNIGIKN
+506 EMLFLNIGIKN
-517 NGQTL
+517 NGQIL

-548 HGQEVNKFT
+548 HNREIDTFV

-615 GYILLTLISV
+615 GYVLLTLISV

>member
-13 SMIFSLS
+13 AMIFSLS

-48 KLIDNITYAGSG
+48 KLIDNITYTLPDRVLVS
-60 IMVEGK
+60 
-66 KTVTLDMN
+66 TNVTLNMN
-74 GFNITIDP
+74 NHNIDFDGT
-82 TINEKDEQ
+82 KV
-90 GQYRSITVNDSTL
+90 RSFTVQDGSLN
-103 IIKGK
+103 IIGK
-108 GTITHETHSA
+108 GTISHPEHNA
-118 INVWGKETEDAEF
+118 LNVWGTTDKTKVNY
-131 ASKLVVEKDVTLKG
+131 STLKVGKDVTVNGLY
-145 KQGIAIFWDTKMGAH
+145 GIAVIYAPGNEKNLESGY
-160 GVTVDFGGKIEAT
+160 GVNVEFAGKIEKST
-173 VHGITIQGIIKNAEG
+173 EGGITINGNLQNAEG

-260 NASGAALQLESN
+260 NASGAAIQLESN
-272 KDYYGNI
+272 KDYYGNV

-301 KNIKKTNVN
+301 KNIKQTNVN

-315 GGKFASARGNNNFL
+315 GGKFVSARGNNNFL

-334 DYKGAIAV
+334 DYKGVVEV
-342 SGGTFSANPVSY
+342 SGGTFSANPVTY

-377 GAFKISGTITNGNN
+377 GTFIISGTITNGNN

>member
-13 SMIFSLS
+13 AMIFSLS

-48 KLIDNITYAGSG
+48 KLIDNITYTLPERVLVS
-60 IMVEGK
+60 
-66 KTVTLDMN
+66 TNVTLNMN
-74 GFNITIDP
+74 NHNIDF
-82 TINEKDEQ
+82 D
-90 GQYRSITVNDSTL
+90 GASVRSFTVQDGSLN
-103 IIKGK
+103 IIGK
-108 GTITHETHSA
+108 GTISHLEHNA
-118 INVWGKETEDAEF
+118 LNVRGTTDKTKVNY
-131 ASKLVVEKDVTLKG
+131 STLKVGKDVTVNGLY
-145 KQGIAIFWDTKMGAH
+145 GIAVFYDPENKKIGY
-160 GVTVDFGGKIEAT
+160 GVNVEFAGKIEST
-173 VHGITIQGIIKNAEG
+173 EGGITINGNLQNAEG

-200 NSEQTGLY
+200 NSEKAGLY
-208 AAGNGTWNIGKA
+208 AAGNGTWNIGNA
-220 NITGKESAI
+220 NITGKELAF

-252 TEGYSNGI
+252 TEGYSDGI
-260 NASGAALQLESN
+260 NASGAAIQLESN

-315 GGKFASARGNNNFL
+315 GGKFVSARGNNNFL

-334 DYKGAIAV
+334 DYKGVIAV
-342 SGGTFSANPVSY
+342 SGGTFSANPVTY

-377 GAFKISGTITNGNN
+377 GTFIISGTITNGNN

-492 NETQNKILAETKNK
+492 NEAQNKILAETKNK
-506 EILFLNIGIKN
+506 EMLFLNIGIKN

-591 ITYNNVEVINNPVVE
+591 ITYNNVEVINNPIVE

>member
-13 SMIFSLS
+13 AMIFSLS

-35 LAAFKNAESGDVV
+35 LAAFKTAESGDVV
-48 KLIDNITYAGSG
+48 KLIDNITYTLPERVLVSTDVTLNMNNHN
-60 IMVEGK
+60 IDFDGK
-66 KTVTLDMN
+66 KVRSFTVQDGSL
-74 GFNITIDP
+74 NII
-82 TINEKDEQ
+82 
-90 GQYRSITVNDSTL
+90 
-103 IIKGK
+103 GK
-108 GTITHETHSA
+108 GTISHPEHNA
-118 INVWGKETEDAEF
+118 LNVWGTTDKTKVNY
-131 ASKLVVEKDVTLKG
+131 STLKVGKDVTVNGLY
-145 KQGIAIFWDTKMGAH
+145 GIAVFYDPENKKIGY
-160 GVTVDFGGKIEAT
+160 GVNVEFAGKIEKST
-173 VHGITIQGIIKNAEG
+173 EGGITINGTLQNAEG

-200 NSEQTGLY
+200 NSEKAGLY

-220 NITGKESAI
+220 NITGKELAF

-242 FTCTGESQMP
+242 FTCTGESKMP

-260 NASGAALQLESN
+260 NASGAAIQLESN

-301 KNIKKTNVN
+301 KNITKTNVN

-315 GGKFASARGNNNFL
+315 GGKFVSARGNNNFL
-329 LSEEL
+329 LSKEL

-377 GAFKISGTITNGNN
+377 GTFKISGTITNGKN

-466 NVLVDGLDKIDGQ
+466 NVLVDGLDKTDGQ

-492 NETQNKILAETKNK
+492 NEAQNKILAETKNK
-506 EILFLNIGIKN
+506 EMLFLNIGIKN

-591 ITYNNVEVINNPVVE
+591 ITYNNVEVINNPIVE

>member
-13 SMIFSLS
+13 AMIFSLS

-48 KLIDNITYAGSG
+48 KLIDNITYTLPERVLVS
-60 IMVEGK
+60 
-66 KTVTLDMN
+66 TDVTLNMN
-74 GFNITIDP
+74 NHNIDF
-82 TINEKDEQ
+82 D
-90 GQYRSITVNDSTL
+90 GASVRSFTVQSGSLN
-103 IIKGK
+103 IIGK
-108 GTITHETHSA
+108 GTISHPEHNA
-118 INVWGKETEDAEF
+118 LNVRGTADKTKVNY
-131 ASKLVVEKDVTLKG
+131 STLKVGKDVTVNG
-145 KQGIAIFWDTKMGAH
+145 FYGIAVFSDPENKKLGY
-160 GVTVDFGGKIEAT
+160 GVNVEFAGKIEKSIEG
-173 VHGITIQGIIKNAEG
+173 GITINGNLQNAEG

-315 GGKFASARGNNNFL
+315 GGKFVSAKGNNNFL

-377 GAFKISGTITNGNN
+377 GTFIISGTITNGNN

-492 NETQNKILAETKNK
+492 NEAQNKILAETKNK
-506 EILFLNIGIKN
+506 EMLFLNIGIKN

>member
-13 SMIFSLS
+13 AMIFSLS

-48 KLIDNITYAGSG
+48 KLIDNITYTLPERVLVS
-60 IMVEGK
+60 
-66 KTVTLDMN
+66 TDVTLNMN
-74 GFNITIDP
+74 NHNIDFDGASVRSFTV
-82 TINEKDEQ
+82 Q
-90 GQYRSITVNDSTL
+90 GGSLN
-103 IIKGK
+103 IIGK
-108 GTITHETHSA
+108 GTISHPEHNA
-118 INVWGKETEDAEF
+118 LNVRGTTDKTKVNY
-131 ASKLVVEKDVTLKG
+131 STLKVGKDVTVNG
-145 KQGIAIFWDTKMGAH
+145 FYGIAVFSDPENKKLGY
-160 GVTVDFGGKIEAT
+160 GVNVEFAGKIEKSIEG
-173 VHGITIQGIIKNAEG
+173 GITINGNLQNAEG

-377 GAFKISGTITNGNN
+377 GTFIISGTITNGNN

>member
-13 SMIFSLS
+13 AMIFSLS

-48 KLIDNITYAGSG
+48 KLIDNITYTLPERVLVS
-60 IMVEGK
+60 
-66 KTVTLDMN
+66 TNVTLNMN
-74 GFNITIDP
+74 NHNIDF
-82 TINEKDEQ
+82 D
-90 GQYRSITVNDSTL
+90 GASVRSFTVQDGSLN
-103 IIKGK
+103 IIGK
-108 GTITHETHSA
+108 GTISHLEHNA
-118 INVWGKETEDAEF
+118 LNVRGTTDKTKVNY
-131 ASKLVVEKDVTLKG
+131 STLKVGKDVTVNGLY
-145 KQGIAIFWDTKMGAH
+145 GIAVFYDPENKKIGY
-160 GVTVDFGGKIEAT
+160 GVNVEFAGKIESIEG
-173 VHGITIQGIIKNAEG
+173 GITINGNLQNAEG

-200 NSEQTGLY
+200 NSEKAGLY
-208 AAGNGTWNIGKA
+208 AAGNGTWNIGNA
-220 NITGKESAI
+220 NITGKELAF

-252 TEGYSNGI
+252 TEGYSDGI
-260 NASGAALQLESN
+260 NASGAAIQLESN
-272 KDYYGNI
+272 KNYYGNV

-289 SKNAVSIYEYLA
+289 SKNAVSIYEYLD
-301 KNIKKTNVN
+301 KNINKTNIN

-315 GGKFASARGNNNFL
+315 GGKFVSARGNNNFL

-334 DYKGAIAV
+334 DYKGVVEV

-492 NETQNKILAETKNK
+492 NEAQNKILAETKNK
-506 EILFLNIGIKN
+506 EMLFLNIGIKN

-591 ITYNNVEVINNPVVE
+591 ITYNNVEVINNPIVE

>member
-13 SMIFSLS
+13 AMIFSLS

-48 KLIDNITYAGSG
+48 KLIDNITYTLPERVLVS
-60 IMVEGK
+60 
-66 KTVTLDMN
+66 TDVTLNMN
-74 GFNITIDP
+74 NHNIDF
-82 TINEKDEQ
+82 D
-90 GQYRSITVNDSTL
+90 GASVRSFTVQDGSLN
-103 IIKGK
+103 IIGK
-108 GTITHETHSA
+108 GTISHPEHNA
-118 INVWGKETEDAEF
+118 LNVRGTADKTKVNY
-131 ASKLVVEKDVTLKG
+131 STLKVGKDVTVNG
-145 KQGIAIFWDTKMGAH
+145 FYGIAVFSDPENKKLGY
-160 GVTVDFGGKIEAT
+160 GVNVEFAGKIEKST
-173 VHGITIQGIIKNAEG
+173 EGGITINGNLQNAEG

-315 GGKFASARGNNNFL
+315 GGKFVSAKGNNNFL

-377 GAFKISGTITNGNN
+377 GTFIISGTITNGNN

-492 NETQNKILAETKNK
+492 NEAQNKILAETKNK
-506 EILFLNIGIKN
+506 EMLFLNIGIKN

-591 ITYNNVEVINNPVVE
+591 ITYNNVEVINNPIVE

>member
-13 SMIFSLS
+13 AMIFSLS

-48 KLIDNITYAGSG
+48 KLIDNITYTLPERVLVS
-60 IMVEGK
+60 
-66 KTVTLDMN
+66 TDVTLNMN
-74 GFNITIDP
+74 NHNIDF
-82 TINEKDEQ
+82 D
-90 GQYRSITVNDSTL
+90 GASVRSFTVQDGSLN
-103 IIKGK
+103 IIGK
-108 GTITHETHSA
+108 GTISHPEHNA
-118 INVWGKETEDAEF
+118 LNVRGTADKTKVNY
-131 ASKLVVEKDVTLKG
+131 STLKVGKDVTVNG
-145 KQGIAIFWDTKMGAH
+145 FYGIAVFSDPENKKLGY
-160 GVTVDFGGKIEAT
+160 GVNVEFAGKIEKSIEG
-173 VHGITIQGIIKNAEG
+173 GITINGNLQNAEG

-260 NASGAALQLESN
+260 NASGAAIQLESN

-315 GGKFASARGNNNFL
+315 GGKFVSAKGNNNFL

-377 GAFKISGTITNGNN
+377 GAFIISGTITNGKN

-466 NVLVDGLDKIDGQ
+466 NVLVDGLDKTDGQ
-479 IEVIVQKEEKLEN
+479 IEVIIQKEEKLEN
-492 NETQNKILAETKNK
+492 NEAQKKILAETKNK
-506 EILFLNIGIKN
+506 EMLFLNIGIKN

-569 TFYIDEANKE
+569 TFYIDETNKE

-591 ITYNNVEVINNPVVE
+591 ITYNNVEVINNPIVE